1 MLPKL
6 KKIIKE
12 EIRKIL
18 HEVESASE
26 LYKIQGLLVTNTKVK
41 TQSQVFSDIR
51 SISGVTTISAKEYNP
66 RLPKPDRA
74 YNILT
79 VKIDPYPYLQN
90 GEFDKDTVAKV
101 IEKINSIQGVRKFK
115 AIPEL
120 VNVGV

>member
-1 MLPKL
+1 MIPKL

-18 HEVESASE
+18 HEVEAASE
-26 LYKIQGLLVTNTKVK
+26 LYKIQGLLVTNTNLK

-51 SISGVTTISAKEYNP
+51 SITGVTTINAKEYNP
-66 RLPKPDRA
+66 REPRPDRA

-79 VKIDPYPYLQN
+79 VKIDPYPYLQK
-90 GEFDKDTVAKV
+90 GEFDKEDVAKI
-101 IEKINSIQGVRKFK
+101 IEKINQIQGVRKFK

-120 VNVGV
+120 VDVGV